1 MKSLGRGVSAAI
13 IAVVPIVAANNNA
26 PPVAPIVTPLCEVN
40 GAIHS
45 GKATVL
51 LGLDVEISSGMGQG
65 QSWLAEIS
73 SAGQF
78 HLSGVPPGTYL
89 LRVKDSYGA
98 EVQEELVDVHDGTY
112 IDLQLAERK
121 NAQPGGPVSLREL
134 EHPPARKAV
143 AAAME
148 GAKFARAGDIPKAV
162 EQLQKAIRI
171 SPDYGA
177 AHSSLGVQYLRL
189 KQYQPA
195 RVEIAKALEIRGR
208 NAQDLCNLAYLEAVE
223 GQYTQAVD
231 SARAALRE
239 NPSYTGGQFLLGSL
253 LVSNQATAAEGIRY
267 LQQAAPKIP
276 SAQKLLDKV
285 SPPTP

>member
-1 MKSLGRGVSAAI
+1 MKRLGRRVSAAI
-13 IAVVPIVAANNNA
+13 IAVVPVVAASINA
-26 PPVAPIVTPLCEVN
+26 PAVAPLCEVN

-45 GKATVL
+45 EKAVVL
-51 LGLDVEISSGMGQG
+51 LGYEVEINSGLGG
-65 QSWLAEIS
+65 QSWHAEIT

-78 HLSGVPPGTYL
+78 HLSGLPAGTYL

-98 EVQEELVDVHDGTY
+98 AVQEEMVDVHDGSY
-112 IDLQLAERK
+112 IDLQLSHTGHP
-121 NAQPGGPVSLREL
+121 QPGGTVSLREL

-148 GAKFARAGDIPKAV
+148 GAKLARAGDIPRAV

-189 KQYQPA
+189 KEYQPA
-195 RVEIAKALEIRGR
+195 RVEINKALEIRGR

-223 GQYTQAVD
+223 GNYTQAVD
-231 SARAALRE
+231 SARASLRE
-239 NPSYTGGQFLLGSL
+239 NPSFTGGQFLLGSL

-267 LQQAAPKIP
+267 LQQAAPAVP
-276 SAQKLLDKV
+276 AAQKLLDRV
-285 SPPTP
+285 SPTP